1 MHDLTQ
7 IRAVVESTYNKI
19 NISDKT
25 RERRFCD
32 ARKIYSYIAKKCTPY
47 SLAIIGRFIKRDHAT
62 ILHSIK
68 RCEDLIQTDLDYKN
82 KVIHVTLLATNILD
96 INTATYKKKLDVFW
110 SNLSNKQQ
118 EEIYLKVNEMYAN
131 NTGLKKEIHY
141 VN

>member
-1 MHDLTQ
+1 MHDLIQ
-7 IRAVVESTYNKI
+7 IKAVVESTYNKI

-32 ARKIYSYIAKKCTPY
+32 ARKIYSYISKKCTPY

-68 RCEDLIQTDLDYKN
+68 RCEDLIQTDLDFKN